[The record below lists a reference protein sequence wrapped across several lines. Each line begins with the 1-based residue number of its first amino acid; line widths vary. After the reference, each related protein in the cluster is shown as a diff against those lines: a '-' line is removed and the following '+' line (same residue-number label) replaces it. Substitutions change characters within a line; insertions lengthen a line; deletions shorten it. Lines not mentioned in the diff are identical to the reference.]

1 MLRSGWSQLHPRLA
15 LPAVVFKTHTMG
27 WQSYFV
33 PFSTLTELEEAL
45 AVVHEHNTAEWD
57 EADDDKNPGEELVSI
72 AYARFERPYKGGG
85 RRGAY
90 CLLFGNSGG
99 RYNSFMFLRRRRVN
113 AQFYDRNAEARLGP
127 LVDKATI
134 VAELGAAT

>member
-1 MLRSGWSQLHPRLA
+1 
-15 LPAVVFKTHTMG
+15 MG

-33 PFSTLTELEEAL
+33 PFNTLAELEAAL

-72 AYARFERPYKGGG
+72 AYARFERPYKCSS

-99 RYNSFMFLRRRRVN
+99 RGHTLMFLRRRHVN
-113 AQFYDRNAEARLGP
+113 ALFWDHNVEARLGP
-127 LVDKATI
+127 QVDKATV